1 MKILVVDD
9 SAVMRKIVVKIL
21 ADAGYPDVIEAVN
34 GKDALSKASD
44 VDIVFTDWNMP
55 VMDGLTFAKELR
67 KSSTVPV
74 IMVTTEGGQAQ
85 VLEAMRA
92 GVNDYIVKPYGKS
105 TLLGK
110 LELLASSRLT

>member
-1 MKILVVDD
+1 MKVLVVDN

-34 GKDALSKASD
+34 GKDALIKASD

-74 IMVTTEGGQAQ
+74 IMVTTEGGQVQ

-110 LELLASSRLT
+110 LELFGEQ